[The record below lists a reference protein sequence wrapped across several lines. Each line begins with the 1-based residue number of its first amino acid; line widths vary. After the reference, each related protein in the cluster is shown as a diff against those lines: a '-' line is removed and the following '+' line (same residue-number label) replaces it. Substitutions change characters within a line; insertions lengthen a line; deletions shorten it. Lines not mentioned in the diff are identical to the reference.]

1 MKYLIFLW
9 SNAIDK
15 KKKASKFHDFDN
27 EKIERMCF
35 DPKRS
40 DNKNKYDGNDK
51 IKKFVWCIQITTW
64 FA

>member
-35 DPKRS
+35 NPKRR
-40 DNKNKYDGNDK
+40 DNNNKMMEM
-51 IKKFVWCIQITTW
+51 IKSKTLFGA
-64 FA
+64 FK